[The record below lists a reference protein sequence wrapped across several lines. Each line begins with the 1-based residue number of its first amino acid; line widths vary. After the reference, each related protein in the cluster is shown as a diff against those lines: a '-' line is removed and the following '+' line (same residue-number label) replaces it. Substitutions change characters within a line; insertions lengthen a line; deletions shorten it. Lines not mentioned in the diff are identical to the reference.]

1 MKVGEEESKKIC
13 NACKSDNLPIPE
25 FTVNPSDIM
34 LKFTAPE
41 DRIVHGNE
49 RVTEGVTDTVTDTE
63 CAIYRT

>member
-1 MKVGEEESKKIC
+1 
-13 NACKSDNLPIPE
+13 
-25 FTVNPSDIM
+25 M

-49 RVTEGVTDTVTDTE
+49 RVTERVTEGVTDTVTDAE